1 MFSIFLAYVCTIFK
15 AIYLFL
21 VFKIEYS
28 TRSIF
33 YKNED
38 SRNFFGD
45 DILVM
50 RTGLNNHTGWNF
62 VSKILS
68 AQGLISSHRVDFF
81 LKNNKR
87 TCLSIRHTTV
97 QACFVNAV

>member
-1 MFSIFLAYVCTIFK
+1 MNIQLEAYFTKMKTQEI
-15 AIYLFL
+15 
-21 VFKIEYS
+21 
-28 TRSIF
+28 
-33 YKNED
+33 
-38 SRNFFGD
+38 FFGD

-62 VSKILS
+62 VSKIIS

-87 TCLSIRHTTV
+87 TCSAIRDIRVHLV
-97 QACFVNAV
+97 